1 MEAMDSRKLCGEA
14 LMIGGEEIMRVA
26 GDLGLRPEIVEKDYV
41 LGWVLAGIFHD
52 QVLAPV
58 WIFKGGTCL
67 KKCFF
72 ETYRFSEDL
81 DFTITDRTHLDQD
94 FLIERFSQIGQWIY
108 DTTGIEI
115 PSDMLRFDVWNTP
128 SANRAGNE
136 RISYRGP
143 LMPGGDLPRIRLDL
157 TTDEALVR
165 EPVMRLVGH
174 PYTDAPAESIEARC
188 YAFDEVFGEK
198 VRALGR
204 AFASPGSIRCHQ
216 PVSNQ
221 RVCGRSGY
229 GRRSRASQMYV
240 QGCRIS
246 DADQS

>member
-52 QVLAPV
+52 QVLSPV

-128 SANRAGNE
+128 SANRAGNG

-157 TTDEALVR
+157 TTDEALAR

-174 PYTDAPAESIEARC
+174 PYTDAPAEVS
-188 YAFDEVFGEK
+188 K
-198 VRALGR
+198 RAATPLT
-204 AFASPGSIRCHQ
+204 
-216 PVSNQ
+216 
-221 RVCGRSGY
+221 RSLE
-229 GRRSRASQMYV
+229 RRSVRWAERS
-240 QGCRIS
+240 RP
-246 DADQS
+246 